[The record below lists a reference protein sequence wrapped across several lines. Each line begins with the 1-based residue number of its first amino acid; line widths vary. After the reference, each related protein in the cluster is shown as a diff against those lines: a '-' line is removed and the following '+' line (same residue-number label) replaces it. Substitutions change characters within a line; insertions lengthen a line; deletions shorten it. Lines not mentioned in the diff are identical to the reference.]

1 MATYAELMRQRD
13 AAVKIVNQIEEEMAE
28 MENELFSVGR
38 DMFGIYQLRDGED
51 LHYHR
56 FESLDRLEKSG
67 LKVEKDNY
75 RLVYIAPLQER
86 QTLDDIF
93 EEFNLFRPEDFTG
106 HSLSVSDI
114 VLLHKNGEN
123 QAMYVDNF
131 GFRVVP
137 QFLEKQQ
144 EQENEKPFIDHYYV
158 VEDLQKSGPLEI
170 KKYADMQ
177 EALQAYFGLP
187 NHKRK
192 AFGIQNSLPLP
203 GSLDFIQC
211 INGVD
216 RNILDYQNVE
226 GWDNPEIINAAEQV
240 DVEID
245 LHDAEIA
252 YKIGDRYFTIQ
263 HTEGGFDYTFYSH
276 DYRELDGGVY
286 ENPGLTIEEAIE
298 EILEDEGLA
307 FEDCQVINY
316 EEFMERTETVNRIVP
331 HEEQIKE
338 HPIYPYSAAYAREHG
353 ETEAY
358 RQSEKENISCRD
370 AIEEVIRTRFDGIH
384 LASDAAKVVLDEYG
398 AERMSYV
405 LANTVRHFSWDNRF
419 SVENR
424 KWAESIPVFEDK
436 DPWGEERNADFV
448 VNSHPAV
455 LDGFINLLRE
465 ELKVRERISDR
476 TKAEVTTGEQVQ
488 ALTFYVAECMEFPSL
503 GEYHNHLTFQEAVR
517 LYESIPSERMN
528 GIKGIGFVLHTE
540 GTDEDLD
547 TSMGVLEGQTID
559 VDTINMVPE
568 LRDHPLVQQAIRDL
582 IAQFP
587 DAEVWD
593 VETQARLHRENAED
607 FDRVCNELA
616 KDIDQF
622 SKMVDPYGYRDA
634 VKNREENIS
643 KIYSD
648 LQKGEEDYI
657 RDWIQGVI
665 DEEEPAEDVKE
676 AEELLKRMD
685 DLTERRARNPLTKV
699 EELEEANYNQID
711 GMLNNSMV
719 KDIVESVNEGVRVF
733 SIVERLELAK
743 EQLSSEKS
751 EEKSSKDTVKK
762 PEMGM
767 E

>member
-1 MATYAELMRQRD
+1 
-13 AAVKIVNQIEEEMAE
+13 
-28 MENELFSVGR
+28 
-38 DMFGIYQLRDGED
+38 
-51 LHYHR
+51 
-56 FESLDRLEKSG
+56 
-67 LKVEKDNY
+67 
-75 RLVYIAPLQER
+75 
-86 QTLDDIF
+86 
-93 EEFNLFRPEDFTG
+93 
-106 HSLSVSDI
+106 
-114 VLLHKNGEN
+114 
-123 QAMYVDNF
+123 
-131 GFRVVP
+131 
-137 QFLEKQQ
+137 
-144 EQENEKPFIDHYYV
+144 
-158 VEDLQKSGPLEI
+158 
-170 KKYADMQ
+170 MQ
-177 EALQAYFGLP
+177 EALQAYFSLP
-187 NHKRK
+187 NHKQK
-192 AFGIQNSLPLP
+192 AFGIQNSRPLP

-226 GWDNPEIINAAEQV
+226 GWDNPEIINAVEQV

-263 HTEGGFDYTFYSH
+263 HTEGGFDYTFYGD
-276 DYRELDGGVY
+276 DYRELDGGIY

-316 EEFMERTETVNRIVP
+316 EEFMERTEATNRIVP
-331 HEEQIKE
+331 LQVQPEE
-338 HPIYPYSAAYAREHG
+338 HPIYPHSAAYAREHG

-358 RQSEKENISCRD
+358 RQSKKENISCRD
-370 AIEEVIRTRFDGIH
+370 AIEDVIRKRFDGMR
-384 LASDAAKVVLDEYG
+384 LASDAAKVVLEEYG

-424 KWAESIPVFEDK
+424 KWAESIPVFEDQ

-465 ELKVRERISDR
+465 ELKVRETISDR
-476 TKAEVTTGEQVQ
+476 IKAEVTTGEPVQ
-488 ALTFYVAECMEFPSL
+488 TLTFYVAECMEFPSL
-503 GEYHNHLTFQEAVR
+503 GEYHDHLTFQEAVR
-517 LYESIPSERMN
+517 LYEAIPSERMN
-528 GIKGIGFVLHTE
+528 GIKGIGFALHTE

-582 IAQFP
+582 IEQFP

-593 VETQARLHRENAED
+593 VETQARLQRENAED
-607 FDRVCNELA
+607 LDRVCNELV

-676 AEELLKRMD
+676 AAELLKRMD

-719 KDIVESVNEGVRVF
+719 KDIVKSVNEGVRVF

-743 EQLSSEKS
+743 EQLSNEKAES
-751 EEKSSKDTVKK
+751 KPPKDTVKK

>member
-1 MATYAELMRQRD
+1 
-13 AAVKIVNQIEEEMAE
+13 
-28 MENELFSVGR
+28 
-38 DMFGIYQLRDGED
+38 
-51 LHYHR
+51 
-56 FESLDRLEKSG
+56 
-67 LKVEKDNY
+67 
-75 RLVYIAPLQER
+75 
-86 QTLDDIF
+86 
-93 EEFNLFRPEDFTG
+93 
-106 HSLSVSDI
+106 
-114 VLLHKNGEN
+114 
-123 QAMYVDNF
+123 
-131 GFRVVP
+131 
-137 QFLEKQQ
+137 
-144 EQENEKPFIDHYYV
+144 
-158 VEDLQKSGPLEI
+158 
-170 KKYADMQ
+170 MQ
-177 EALQAYFGLP
+177 EALQAYFSLP
-187 NHKRK
+187 NHKQK

-226 GWDNPEIINAAEQV
+226 GWDNPEIINAVEQV

-263 HTEGGFDYTFYSH
+263 HTEGGFDYTFYGD
-276 DYRELDGGVY
+276 DYRELDGGIY

-316 EEFMERTETVNRIVP
+316 EEFMERTEATNRIVP
-331 HEEQIKE
+331 LQVQPEE
-338 HPIYPYSAAYAREHG
+338 HPIYPHSAAYAREHG

-358 RQSEKENISCRD
+358 RQSKKENISCRD
-370 AIEEVIRTRFDGIH
+370 AIEDVIRKRFDGMR
-384 LASDAAKVVLDEYG
+384 LASDAAKVVLEEYG

-465 ELKVRERISDR
+465 ELKVRETISDR
-476 TKAEVTTGEQVQ
+476 IKAEVTTGEPVQ
-488 ALTFYVAECMEFPSL
+488 TLTFYVAECMEFPSL
-503 GEYHNHLTFQEAVR
+503 GEYHDHLTFQEAVR
-517 LYESIPSERMN
+517 LYEAIPSERMN
-528 GIKGIGFVLHTE
+528 GIKGIGFALHTE

-547 TSMGVLEGQTID
+547 TSMGALEGQTID
-559 VDTINMVPE
+559 VDTINRVPE
-568 LRDHPLVQQAIRDL
+568 LRDHPLVQQAIRNL

-593 VETQARLHRENAED
+593 VETQARLQRENAED
-607 FDRVCNELA
+607 LDRVCNELV

-676 AEELLKRMD
+676 AAELLKRMD

-719 KDIVESVNEGVRVF
+719 KDIVKSVNEGVRVF

-743 EQLSSEKS
+743 EQLSNEKAES
-751 EEKSSKDTVKK
+751 KPPKDTVKK

>member
-1 MATYAELMRQRD
+1 MATYAELMRQRE
-13 AAVKIVNQIEEEMAE
+13 AAMKMVNQIEKEMAE
-28 MENELFSVGR
+28 MENELFSAGR
-38 DMFGIYQLRDGED
+38 DMFGIYQLRDGEN

-56 FESLDRLEKSG
+56 FESLNRLEKSG

-75 RLVYIAPLQER
+75 RLVYIAPLQEG

-123 QAMYVDNF
+123 QAMYVDSF
-131 GFRVVP
+131 GFRAVP
-137 QFLEKQQ
+137 QFLERQQ

-170 KKYADMQ
+170 KEYADMQ
-177 EALQAYFGLP
+177 EALQAYFSLP
-187 NHKRK
+187 NHKQK

-240 DVEID
+240 DVE
-245 LHDAEIA
+245 
-252 YKIGDRYFTIQ
+252 
-263 HTEGGFDYTFYSH
+263 
-276 DYRELDGGVY
+276 
-286 ENPGLTIEEAIE
+286 
-298 EILEDEGLA
+298 
-307 FEDCQVINY
+307 
-316 EEFMERTETVNRIVP
+316 
-331 HEEQIKE
+331 
-338 HPIYPYSAAYAREHG
+338 HG

-358 RQSEKENISCRD
+358 RQSQKENISCRD
-370 AIEEVIRTRFDGIH
+370 AIEDVIRKRFDGMH
-384 LASDAAKVVLDEYG
+384 LASDAAKVVLEEYG

-465 ELKVRERISDR
+465 ELKVRETISDR
-476 TKAEVTTGEQVQ
+476 IKAEVTTGEPVQ
-488 ALTFYVAECMEFPSL
+488 TLTFYVAECMEFPSL
-503 GEYHNHLTFQEAVR
+503 GEYHDHLTFQEAVR
-517 LYESIPSERMN
+517 LYEAIPSERMN
-528 GIKGIGFVLHTE
+528 GIKGIGFALHTE

-582 IAQFP
+582 IEQFP

-593 VETQARLHRENAED
+593 VETQARLQRENAED
-607 FDRVCNELA
+607 LDRVCNELV

-676 AEELLKRMD
+676 AAELLKRMD

-719 KDIVESVNEGVRVF
+719 KDIVKSVNEGVRVF

-743 EQLSSEKS
+743 EQLSNEKAES
-751 EEKSSKDTVKK
+751 KPPKDTVKK

>member
-1 MATYAELMRQRD
+1 MSSLKVRY
-13 AAVKIVNQIEEEMAE
+13 
-28 MENELFSVGR
+28 
-38 DMFGIYQLRDGED
+38 
-51 LHYHR
+51 YHR

-67 LKVEKDNY
+67 IKVEKDNY
-75 RLVYIAPLQER
+75 RLVYIAPLQEG

-123 QAMYVDNF
+123 QAMYVDSF
-131 GFRVVP
+131 GFRAVS

-170 KKYADMQ
+170 KEYADMQ
-177 EALQAYFGLP
+177 EALQAYFSLP
-187 NHKRK
+187 NHKQK

-240 DVEID
+240 DVE
-245 LHDAEIA
+245 
-252 YKIGDRYFTIQ
+252 
-263 HTEGGFDYTFYSH
+263 
-276 DYRELDGGVY
+276 
-286 ENPGLTIEEAIE
+286 N
-298 EILEDEGLA
+298 
-307 FEDCQVINY
+307 
-316 EEFMERTETVNRIVP
+316 
-331 HEEQIKE
+331 
-338 HPIYPYSAAYAREHG
+338 G

-358 RQSEKENISCRD
+358 RQSKKENISCRD
-370 AIEEVIRTRFDGIH
+370 AIEEVIRNRFDGMH
-384 LASDAAKVVLDEYG
+384 LASDAAKVVLEEYG
-398 AERMSYV
+398 DEGMSYV

-465 ELKVRERISDR
+465 ELKERETTSDKI
-476 TKAEVTTGEQVQ
+476 KAEVMTGEPVQ
-488 ALTFYVAECMEFPSL
+488 TLTFYVAECMEFPSL
-503 GEYHNHLTFQEAVR
+503 GEYHDRLTFQEAVH
-517 LYESIPSERMN
+517 LYEAIPSERMN

-547 TSMGVLEGQTID
+547 TSMGILEGQTID

-593 VETQARLHRENAED
+593 VETQARLQRENAED
-607 FDRVCNELA
+607 LDRVCNELA

-665 DEEEPAEDVKE
+665 
-676 AEELLKRMD
+676 
-685 DLTERRARNPLTKV
+685 
-699 EELEEANYNQID
+699 
-711 GMLNNSMV
+711 
-719 KDIVESVNEGVRVF
+719 
-733 SIVERLELAK
+733 
-743 EQLSSEKS
+743 
-751 EEKSSKDTVKK
+751 
-762 PEMGM
+762 
-767 E
+767 

>member
-1 MATYAELMRQRD
+1 MSRW
-13 AAVKIVNQIEEEMAE
+13 I
-28 MENELFSVGR
+28 
-38 DMFGIYQLRDGED
+38 
-51 LHYHR
+51 
-56 FESLDRLEKSG
+56 
-67 LKVEKDNY
+67 
-75 RLVYIAPLQER
+75 
-86 QTLDDIF
+86 
-93 EEFNLFRPEDFTG
+93 
-106 HSLSVSDI
+106 
-114 VLLHKNGEN
+114 
-123 QAMYVDNF
+123 
-131 GFRVVP
+131 
-137 QFLEKQQ
+137 
-144 EQENEKPFIDHYYV
+144 
-158 VEDLQKSGPLEI
+158 
-170 KKYADMQ
+170 
-177 EALQAYFGLP
+177 
-187 NHKRK
+187 
-192 AFGIQNSLPLP
+192 
-203 GSLDFIQC
+203 
-211 INGVD
+211 
-216 RNILDYQNVE
+216 
-226 GWDNPEIINAAEQV
+226 
-240 DVEID
+240 
-245 LHDAEIA
+245 
-252 YKIGDRYFTIQ
+252 
-263 HTEGGFDYTFYSH
+263 
-276 DYRELDGGVY
+276 Y

-316 EEFMERTETVNRIVP
+316 EEFMERTEATNRIVP
-331 HEEQIKE
+331 LQVQPEE
-338 HPIYPYSAAYAREHG
+338 HPIYPHSAAYAREHG

-358 RQSEKENISCRD
+358 RQSKKENISCRD
-370 AIEEVIRTRFDGIH
+370 AIEDVIRKRFDGMR
-384 LASDAAKVVLDEYG
+384 LASDAAKVVLEEYG

-465 ELKVRERISDR
+465 ELKVRETISDR
-476 TKAEVTTGEQVQ
+476 IKAEVTTGEPVQ
-488 ALTFYVAECMEFPSL
+488 TLTFYVAECMEFPSL
-503 GEYHNHLTFQEAVR
+503 GEYHDHLTFQEAVR
-517 LYESIPSERMN
+517 LYEAIPSERMN
-528 GIKGIGFVLHTE
+528 GIKGIGFALHTE

-582 IAQFP
+582 IEQFP

-593 VETQARLHRENAED
+593 VETQARLQRENAED
-607 FDRVCNELA
+607 LDRVCNELV

-676 AEELLKRMD
+676 AAELLKRMD

-719 KDIVESVNEGVRVF
+719 KDIVKSVNEGVRVF

-743 EQLSSEKS
+743 EQLSNEKAES
-751 EEKSSKDTVKK
+751 KPPKDTVKK

>member
-1 MATYAELMRQRD
+1 
-13 AAVKIVNQIEEEMAE
+13 
-28 MENELFSVGR
+28 
-38 DMFGIYQLRDGED
+38 
-51 LHYHR
+51 
-56 FESLDRLEKSG
+56 
-67 LKVEKDNY
+67 
-75 RLVYIAPLQER
+75 
-86 QTLDDIF
+86 
-93 EEFNLFRPEDFTG
+93 
-106 HSLSVSDI
+106 
-114 VLLHKNGEN
+114 
-123 QAMYVDNF
+123 MYVDSF
-131 GFRVVP
+131 GFRAVS

-170 KKYADMQ
+170 KEYADMQ
-177 EALQAYFGLP
+177 EALQAYFSLP
-187 NHKRK
+187 NHKQK

-226 GWDNPEIINAAEQV
+226 GWDNPEIINAVEQV

-263 HTEGGFDYTFYSH
+263 HTEGGFDYTFYGD
-276 DYRELDGGVY
+276 DYRELDGGIY

-316 EEFMERTETVNRIVP
+316 EEFMERTEATNRIVP
-331 HEEQIKE
+331 LQVQPEE
-338 HPIYPYSAAYAREHG
+338 HPIYPHSAAYAREHG

-358 RQSEKENISCRD
+358 RQSKKENISCRD
-370 AIEEVIRTRFDGIH
+370 AIEDVIRKRFDGMR
-384 LASDAAKVVLDEYG
+384 LASDAAKVVLEEYG

-465 ELKVRERISDR
+465 ELKVRETISDR
-476 TKAEVTTGEQVQ
+476 IKAEVTTGEPVQ
-488 ALTFYVAECMEFPSL
+488 TLTFYVAECMEFPSL
-503 GEYHNHLTFQEAVR
+503 GEYHDHLTFQEAVR
-517 LYESIPSERMN
+517 LYEAIPSERMN
-528 GIKGIGFVLHTE
+528 GIKGIGFALHTE

-582 IAQFP
+582 IEQFP

-593 VETQARLHRENAED
+593 VETQARLQRENAED
-607 FDRVCNELA
+607 LDRVCNELV

-676 AEELLKRMD
+676 AAELLKRMD

-719 KDIVESVNEGVRVF
+719 KDIVKSVNEGVRVF

-743 EQLSSEKS
+743 EQLSNEKAES
-751 EEKSSKDTVKK
+751 KPPKDTVKK

>member
-1 MATYAELMRQRD
+1 MTTYTELMRQRD
-13 AAVKIVNQIEEEMAE
+13 AAVKIVKQIEEEMAE
-28 MENELFSVGR
+28 MENELFSAGR

-75 RLVYIAPLQER
+75 RLVYIASLQEG

-114 VLLHKNGEN
+114 VLLHKNREN
-123 QAMYVDNF
+123 QAMYVDSF
-131 GFRVVP
+131 GFRAMP

-177 EALQAYFGLP
+177 EALQAYFSLP
-187 NHKRK
+187 NHKQK

-263 HTEGGFDYTFYSH
+263 HTEGGFDYTFYGH

-286 ENPGLTIEEAIE
+286 DNPNLTIEEAIG

-316 EEFMERTETVNRIVP
+316 EEFMERTEAVNRIVP
-331 HEEQIKE
+331 LQIQPEE
-338 HPIYPYSAAYAREHG
+338 HPIYPHSAAYAREHG
-353 ETEAY
+353 EIEAY
-358 RQSEKENISCRD
+358 RQSKIENISCRD
-370 AIEEVIRTRFDGIH
+370 AIEEVIRRQFDGMH
-384 LASDAAKVVLDEYG
+384 LASDAAKVVLEEYG

-424 KWAESIPVFEDK
+424 KWAESIPVFEDQ
-436 DPWGEERNADFV
+436 DPWGEEKNVDFV

-465 ELKVRERISDR
+465 ELKVRETMSDR
-476 TKAEVTTGEQVQ
+476 IKAEITTGKPVQ
-488 ALTFYVAECMEFPSL
+488 TLTFYVAECMEFPSL
-503 GEYHNHLTFQEAVR
+503 GEYHDHLTFQEAVR
-517 LYESIPSERMN
+517 LYEAIPSERMN

-568 LRDHPLVQQAIRDL
+568 WRNHPLVQQAIRDL
-582 IAQFP
+582 IEQFP

-593 VETQARLHRENAED
+593 VETQVRLQRENAED
-607 FDRVCNELA
+607 LDRVCNELA

-657 RDWIQGVI
+657 RDWMQGVI

-676 AEELLKRMD
+676 AAELLKRMD

>member
-13 AAVKIVNQIEEEMAE
+13 AAEKIVNQIEEKMAE
-28 MENELFSVGR
+28 MENELFSAGR
-38 DMFGIYQLRDGED
+38 DLFGIYQLRDGEN

-123 QAMYVDNF
+123 QAMYVDSF
-131 GFRVVP
+131 GFRAVP
-137 QFLEKQQ
+137 QFLENQQ
-144 EQENEKPFIDHYYV
+144 EQENKKPFIDHYYV

-177 EALQAYFGLP
+177 EALQAYFSLP
-187 NHKRK
+187 NHKQK

-263 HTEGGFDYTFYSH
+263 HTEGGFDYTFYGD
-276 DYRELDGGVY
+276 DYRELDGGIY
-286 ENPGLTIEEAIE
+286 ENPGLTVEEAIG

-316 EEFMERTETVNRIVP
+316 EVFMERTEAANRSVP
-331 HEEQIKE
+331 YEEQIE
-338 HPIYPYSAAYAREHG
+338 
-353 ETEAY
+353 
-358 RQSEKENISCRD
+358 
-370 AIEEVIRTRFDGIH
+370 
-384 LASDAAKVVLDEYG
+384 
-398 AERMSYV
+398 
-405 LANTVRHFSWDNRF
+405 
-419 SVENR
+419 
-424 KWAESIPVFEDK
+424 
-436 DPWGEERNADFV
+436 
-448 VNSHPAV
+448 
-455 LDGFINLLRE
+455 
-465 ELKVRERISDR
+465 
-476 TKAEVTTGEQVQ
+476 AEVTTGKPVQ
-488 ALTFYVAECMEFPSL
+488 TLTFYVAECMEFPSL
-503 GEYHNHLTFQEAVR
+503 GEYHDHLTFQEAVR
-517 LYESIPSERMN
+517 LYEAIPSERMN

-547 TSMGVLEGQTID
+547 TSMGILEGQTID

-593 VETQARLHRENAED
+593 VETQARLQREDAED
-607 FDRVCNELA
+607 LDRVCNELA

-676 AEELLKRMD
+676 AAELLKRMD

-719 KDIVESVNEGVRVF
+719 KDIVKSVNEGVRAF

-743 EQLSSEKS
+743 EQLSSKKS
-751 EEKSSKDTVKK
+751 EGKPSKDTVKK

>member
-1 MATYAELMRQRD
+1 MQG
-13 AAVKIVNQIEEEMAE
+13 Q
-28 MENELFSVGR
+28 
-38 DMFGIYQLRDGED
+38 IYQLRDGED

-75 RLVYIAPLQER
+75 RMVYIAPLQEG

-93 EEFNLFRPEDFTG
+93 EEFNLFCPEDFTG

-123 QAMYVDNF
+123 QAMYVDSF
-131 GFRVVP
+131 GFRAVP

-170 KKYADMQ
+170 KEYADMQ
-177 EALQAYFGLP
+177 EALQAYFSLP
-187 NHKRK
+187 NHKQK
-192 AFGIQNSLPLP
+192 AFGIQNSRPLP

-298 EILEDEGLA
+298 EILEVEGLA
-307 FEDCQVINY
+307 FEDCHVINF
-316 EEFMERTETVNRIVP
+316 EEFMERIEAANRIVP
-331 HEEQIKE
+331 YEEQI
-338 HPIYPYSAAYAREHG
+338 
-353 ETEAY
+353 
-358 RQSEKENISCRD
+358 
-370 AIEEVIRTRFDGIH
+370 
-384 LASDAAKVVLDEYG
+384 
-398 AERMSYV
+398 
-405 LANTVRHFSWDNRF
+405 
-419 SVENR
+419 
-424 KWAESIPVFEDK
+424 
-436 DPWGEERNADFV
+436 
-448 VNSHPAV
+448 
-455 LDGFINLLRE
+455 
-465 ELKVRERISDR
+465 
-476 TKAEVTTGEQVQ
+476 KAEVTTGKPVQ
-488 ALTFYVAECMEFPSL
+488 TLTFYVAECMEFPSL
-503 GEYHNHLTFQEAVR
+503 GENHDHLTFQEAVH
-517 LYESIPSERMN
+517 LYEAIPSERMN

-547 TSMGVLEGQTID
+547 TSMGILEGQTID

-568 LRDHPLVQQAIRDL
+568 LRDHPLVQQAIRYL

-593 VETQARLHRENAED
+593 VETQARLQRENAED
-607 FDRVCNELA
+607 LDRVCNELA
-616 KDIDQF
+616 KDI
-622 SKMVDPYGYRDA
+622 
-634 VKNREENIS
+634 
-643 KIYSD
+643 
-648 LQKGEEDYI
+648 YI

-665 DEEEPAEDVKE
+665 DEEDVKE
-676 AEELLKRMD
+676 AVELLKRMD

-699 EELEEANYNQID
+699 EELKEANYNQID

-719 KDIVESVNEGVRVF
+719 KDIVKSVNEGVRAF

-751 EEKSSKDTVKK
+751 EEKPSKDTVKK

>member
-1 MATYAELMRQRD
+1 MATYAELMRQRE
-13 AAVKIVNQIEEEMAE
+13 AAMKMVNQIEKEMAE
-28 MENELFSVGR
+28 MENELFSAGR

-75 RLVYIAPLQER
+75 RMVYIAPLQEG

-123 QAMYVDNF
+123 QAMYVDSF
-131 GFRVVP
+131 GFRAVP

-144 EQENEKPFIDHYYV
+144 EQENEKSFIDHYYV
-158 VEDLQKSGPLEI
+158 VKDLQKSGPLEI
-170 KKYADMQ
+170 KEYADMQ
-177 EALQAYFGLP
+177 EALQAYFSLP
-187 NHKRK
+187 NHKQK

-263 HTEGGFDYTFYSH
+263 HTEGGFDYTFYGD
-276 DYRELDGGVY
+276 DYRELDGGIY
-286 ENPGLTIEEAIE
+286 ENPGLTIEEAIG

-316 EEFMERTETVNRIVP
+316 EEFMEKTEAANRIVP
-331 HEEQIKE
+331 YEEQI
-338 HPIYPYSAAYAREHG
+338 
-353 ETEAY
+353 
-358 RQSEKENISCRD
+358 
-370 AIEEVIRTRFDGIH
+370 
-384 LASDAAKVVLDEYG
+384 
-398 AERMSYV
+398 
-405 LANTVRHFSWDNRF
+405 
-419 SVENR
+419 
-424 KWAESIPVFEDK
+424 
-436 DPWGEERNADFV
+436 
-448 VNSHPAV
+448 
-455 LDGFINLLRE
+455 
-465 ELKVRERISDR
+465 
-476 TKAEVTTGEQVQ
+476 KAEVTTGEPVQ
-488 ALTFYVAECMEFPSL
+488 TLTFYVAECMEFPSL
-503 GEYHNHLTFQEAVR
+503 GEYHDHLTFQEAVR
-517 LYESIPSERMN
+517 LYEAIPSERMN
-528 GIKGIGFVLHTE
+528 GIKGIGFALHTE

-547 TSMGVLEGQTID
+547 TSMGALEGQTID
-559 VDTINMVPE
+559 VDTINRVPE
-568 LRDHPLVQQAIRDL
+568 LRDHPLVQQAIRNL

-593 VETQARLHRENAED
+593 VETQARLQRENAED
-607 FDRVCNELA
+607 LDRICNELA

-665 DEEEPAEDVKE
+665 DEGEPAEDVKE
-676 AEELLKRMD
+676 AEELLRRMD

-719 KDIVESVNEGVRVF
+719 KDIVKSINEGVRAF

-743 EQLSSEKS
+743 EQLSSEKA
-751 EEKSSKDTVKK
+751 EGKPSKDTVKR

>member
-1 MATYAELMRQRD
+1 MATYAELMRQRE
-13 AAVKIVNQIEEEMAE
+13 AAMKMVNQIEKEMAE
-28 MENELFSVGR
+28 MENELFSAGR
-38 DMFGIYQLRDGED
+38 DMFGIYQLRDGEN

-75 RLVYIAPLQER
+75 RLVYIASLQEG

-123 QAMYVDNF
+123 QAMYVDSF
-131 GFRVVP
+131 GFRGVP

-170 KKYADMQ
+170 KEYADMK
-177 EALQAYFGLP
+177 EALQAYFSLP
-187 NHKRK
+187 NHKQK

-263 HTEGGFDYTFYSH
+263 HTEGGFDYTFYGH

-286 ENPGLTIEEAIE
+286 ENPDLTIEEAIE

-316 EEFMERTETVNRIVP
+316 EEFMERTEAANRIVP
-331 HEEQIKE
+331 LQVQPEE

-358 RQSEKENISCRD
+358 RQSKKENISCRD
-370 AIEEVIRTRFDGIH
+370 AIEEVIRNRFDGMH
-384 LASDAAKVVLDEYG
+384 LASDAAKVVLEEYG

-424 KWAESIPVFEDK
+424 KWAESIPIFEDK
-436 DPWGEERNADFV
+436 DPWGEERNVDFV

-465 ELKVRERISDR
+465 ELKVRETISDR
-476 TKAEVTTGEQVQ
+476 IKAEITTGEPVQ
-488 ALTFYVAECMEFPSL
+488 TLTFYVAECMEFPSL
-503 GEYHNHLTFQEAVR
+503 GEYHDHLTFQEAVR
-517 LYESIPSERMN
+517 LYEAIPSERMN

-547 TSMGVLEGQTID
+547 ASMGVLEGQTID

-593 VETQARLHRENAED
+593 VETQARLQRENAED
-607 FDRVCNELA
+607 LDRVCNELA

-622 SKMVDPYGYRDA
+622 SKMVDPYGYRDV

-665 DEEEPAEDVKE
+665 DEGEPAEDVKE

-719 KDIVESVNEGVRVF
+719 KDIVKSVNEGVRAY

-751 EEKSSKDTVKK
+751 EEKPSKDTVKK

>member
-1 MATYAELMRQRD
+1 MATYAELMRQRE
-13 AAVKIVNQIEEEMAE
+13 AAMKMVNQIEKEMAE
-28 MENELFSVGR
+28 MENELFSAGR
-38 DMFGIYQLRDGED
+38 DMFGIYQLRDGEN

-56 FESLDRLEKSG
+56 FESLNRLEKSG

-75 RLVYIAPLQER
+75 RLVYIAPLQEG

-123 QAMYVDNF
+123 QAMYVDSF
-131 GFRVVP
+131 GFRAVS

-170 KKYADMQ
+170 KEYADMQ
-177 EALQAYFGLP
+177 EALQAYFSLP
-187 NHKRK
+187 NHKQK

-240 DVEID
+240 DVE
-245 LHDAEIA
+245 
-252 YKIGDRYFTIQ
+252 
-263 HTEGGFDYTFYSH
+263 
-276 DYRELDGGVY
+276 
-286 ENPGLTIEEAIE
+286 
-298 EILEDEGLA
+298 
-307 FEDCQVINY
+307 
-316 EEFMERTETVNRIVP
+316 
-331 HEEQIKE
+331 
-338 HPIYPYSAAYAREHG
+338 HG

-358 RQSEKENISCRD
+358 RQSQKENISCRD
-370 AIEEVIRTRFDGIH
+370 AIEDVIRKRFDGMH
-384 LASDAAKVVLDEYG
+384 LASDAAKVVLEEYG

-424 KWAESIPVFEDK
+424 KWTESIPVFEDK

-465 ELKVRERISDR
+465 ELKVIERISDR
-476 TKAEVTTGEQVQ
+476 IKAEVTTGEQVQ
-488 ALTFYVAECMEFPSL
+488 TLTFYVAECMEFPSL
-503 GEYHNHLTFQEAVR
+503 GEYHDHLTFQEAVR

-547 TSMGVLEGQTID
+547 TSMGILEGQTID

-582 IAQFP
+582 IEQFP

-593 VETQARLHRENAED
+593 VETQVRLQRENAED
-607 FDRVCNELA
+607 LDRVCNELA

-676 AEELLKRMD
+676 AAELLKRMD

-719 KDIVESVNEGVRVF
+719 KDIVKSVNEGVRVF

-751 EEKSSKDTVKK
+751 EEKPSKDTVKK

>member
-1 MATYAELMRQRD
+1 MATYAELMRQRE
-13 AAVKIVNQIEEEMAE
+13 AAMKMVNQIEKEMAE
-28 MENELFSVGR
+28 MESELYSAGR

-75 RLVYIAPLQER
+75 RLVYIAPLQEG

-123 QAMYVDNF
+123 HAMYVDSF
-131 GFRVVP
+131 GFRGVP

-177 EALQAYFGLP
+177 EALQAYFSLP
-187 NHKRK
+187 NHKQK

-263 HTEGGFDYTFYSH
+263 HTEGGFDYTFYGH

-331 HEEQIKE
+331 HEEQIK
-338 HPIYPYSAAYAREHG
+338 
-353 ETEAY
+353 
-358 RQSEKENISCRD
+358 
-370 AIEEVIRTRFDGIH
+370 
-384 LASDAAKVVLDEYG
+384 
-398 AERMSYV
+398 
-405 LANTVRHFSWDNRF
+405 
-419 SVENR
+419 
-424 KWAESIPVFEDK
+424 
-436 DPWGEERNADFV
+436 
-448 VNSHPAV
+448 
-455 LDGFINLLRE
+455 
-465 ELKVRERISDR
+465 
-476 TKAEVTTGEQVQ
+476 AEVMTGEPAQT
-488 ALTFYVAECMEFPSL
+488 LTFYVAECMEFPSL
-503 GEYHNHLTFQEAVR
+503 GEYHDHLTFQEAVH
-517 LYESIPSERMN
+517 LYEAIPSERMN

-582 IAQFP
+582 IEQFP

-593 VETQARLHRENAED
+593 VETQARLQRENAED
-607 FDRVCNELA
+607 LDRVCNELA

-676 AEELLKRMD
+676 AAELLKRMD

-719 KDIVESVNEGVRVF
+719 KDIVKSVNEGVRVF

-743 EQLSSEKS
+743 EQLSNEKAES
-751 EEKSSKDTVKK
+751 KPPKDTVKK

>member
-1 MATYAELMRQRD
+1 
-13 AAVKIVNQIEEEMAE
+13 
-28 MENELFSVGR
+28 
-38 DMFGIYQLRDGED
+38 
-51 LHYHR
+51 
-56 FESLDRLEKSG
+56 
-67 LKVEKDNY
+67 
-75 RLVYIAPLQER
+75 
-86 QTLDDIF
+86 
-93 EEFNLFRPEDFTG
+93 
-106 HSLSVSDI
+106 
-114 VLLHKNGEN
+114 
-123 QAMYVDNF
+123 MYVDSF
-131 GFRVVP
+131 GFRAVP
-137 QFLEKQQ
+137 QFLERQQ

-170 KKYADMQ
+170 KEYADMQ
-177 EALQAYFGLP
+177 EALQAYFSLP
-187 NHKRK
+187 NHKQK

-226 GWDNPEIINAAEQV
+226 GWDNPEIINAVEQV

-263 HTEGGFDYTFYSH
+263 HTEGGFDYTFYGD
-276 DYRELDGGVY
+276 DYRELDGGIY

-316 EEFMERTETVNRIVP
+316 EEFMERTEATNRIVP
-331 HEEQIKE
+331 LQVQPEE
-338 HPIYPYSAAYAREHG
+338 HPIYPHSAAYAREHG

-358 RQSEKENISCRD
+358 RQSKKENISCRD
-370 AIEEVIRTRFDGIH
+370 AIEDVIRKRFDGMR
-384 LASDAAKVVLDEYG
+384 LASDAAKVVLEEYG

-465 ELKVRERISDR
+465 ELKVRETISDR
-476 TKAEVTTGEQVQ
+476 IKAEVTTGEPVQ
-488 ALTFYVAECMEFPSL
+488 TLTFYVAECMEFPSL
-503 GEYHNHLTFQEAVR
+503 GEYHDHLTFQEAVR
-517 LYESIPSERMN
+517 LYEAIPSERMN
-528 GIKGIGFVLHTE
+528 GIKGIGFALHTE

-582 IAQFP
+582 IEQFP

-593 VETQARLHRENAED
+593 VETQARLQRENAED
-607 FDRVCNELA
+607 LDRVCNELV

-676 AEELLKRMD
+676 AAELLKRMD

-719 KDIVESVNEGVRVF
+719 KDIVKSVNEGVRVF

-743 EQLSSEKS
+743 EQLSNEKAES
-751 EEKSSKDTVKK
+751 KPPKDTVKK

>member
-1 MATYAELMRQRD
+1 MATYAELMRQRE
-13 AAVKIVNQIEEEMAE
+13 AAMKMVNQIEKEMAE
-28 MENELFSVGR
+28 MENELFSAGR
-38 DMFGIYQLRDGED
+38 DMFGIYQLRDGEN

-56 FESLDRLEKSG
+56 FESLNRLEKSG
-67 LKVEKDNY
+67 LKVEKNNY
-75 RLVYIAPLQER
+75 RLVYIASLQEG

-123 QAMYVDNF
+123 QAMYVDSF
-131 GFRVVP
+131 GFRAVS

-170 KKYADMQ
+170 KEYADMQ
-177 EALQAYFGLP
+177 EALQAYFSLP
-187 NHKRK
+187 NHKQK
-192 AFGIQNSLPLP
+192 AFGIQNSRPLP

-263 HTEGGFDYTFYSH
+263 HTEGGFDYTFYGH

-286 ENPGLTIEEAIE
+286 ENPGLTIEEAIG

-358 RQSEKENISCRD
+358 RQSKKENISCRD
-370 AIEEVIRTRFDGIH
+370 AIEDVIRKRFDGMR
-384 LASDAAKVVLDEYG
+384 LASDAAKVVLEEYG

-424 KWAESIPVFEDK
+424 KWAESIPVFEDQ

-465 ELKVRERISDR
+465 ELKVRETMSDR
-476 TKAEVTTGEQVQ
+476 IKAEITTGKPVQ
-488 ALTFYVAECMEFPSL
+488 TLTFYVAECMEFPSL
-503 GEYHNHLTFQEAVR
+503 GEYHDHLTFQEAVR
-517 LYESIPSERMN
+517 LYEAIPSERMN
-528 GIKGIGFVLHTE
+528 GIKGIGFALHTE

-547 TSMGVLEGQTID
+547 TSMGALEGQTID
-559 VDTINMVPE
+559 VDTINRVPE
-568 LRDHPLVQQAIRDL
+568 LRDHPLVQQAIRNL

-593 VETQARLHRENAED
+593 VETQARLQRENAED
-607 FDRVCNELA
+607 LDRVCNELA

-676 AEELLKRMD
+676 AAELLKRMD

-719 KDIVESVNEGVRVF
+719 KDIVKSVNEGVRVF

-743 EQLSSEKS
+743 EQLSNEKAES
-751 EEKSSKDTVKK
+751 KPPKDTVKK

>member
-1 MATYAELMRQRD
+1 
-13 AAVKIVNQIEEEMAE
+13 
-28 MENELFSVGR
+28 
-38 DMFGIYQLRDGED
+38 
-51 LHYHR
+51 
-56 FESLDRLEKSG
+56 
-67 LKVEKDNY
+67 
-75 RLVYIAPLQER
+75 
-86 QTLDDIF
+86 
-93 EEFNLFRPEDFTG
+93 
-106 HSLSVSDI
+106 
-114 VLLHKNGEN
+114 
-123 QAMYVDNF
+123 MYVDSF
-131 GFRVVP
+131 GFRAVS

-170 KKYADMQ
+170 KEYADMQ
-177 EALQAYFGLP
+177 EALQAYFSLP
-187 NHKRK
+187 NHKQK

-226 GWDNPEIINAAEQV
+226 GWDNPEIINAVEQV

-263 HTEGGFDYTFYSH
+263 HTEGGFDYTFYGD
-276 DYRELDGGVY
+276 DYRELDGGIY

-316 EEFMERTETVNRIVP
+316 EEFMERTEATNRIVP
-331 HEEQIKE
+331 LQVQPEE
-338 HPIYPYSAAYAREHG
+338 HPIYPHSAAYAREHG

-358 RQSEKENISCRD
+358 RQSKKENISCRD
-370 AIEEVIRTRFDGIH
+370 AIEDVIRKRFDGMR
-384 LASDAAKVVLDEYG
+384 LASDAAKVVLEEYG

-405 LANTVRHFSWDNRF
+405 LANTVRHFSWDTRF

-465 ELKVRERISDR
+465 ELKVRETISDR
-476 TKAEVTTGEQVQ
+476 IKAEVTTGEPVQ
-488 ALTFYVAECMEFPSL
+488 TLTFYVAECMEFPSL
-503 GEYHNHLTFQEAVR
+503 GEYHDHLTFQEAVR
-517 LYESIPSERMN
+517 LYEAIPSERMN
-528 GIKGIGFVLHTE
+528 GIKGIGFALHTE

-582 IAQFP
+582 IEQFP

-593 VETQARLHRENAED
+593 VETQARLQRENAED
-607 FDRVCNELA
+607 LDRVCNELV

-676 AEELLKRMD
+676 AAELLKRMD

-719 KDIVESVNEGVRVF
+719 KDIVKSVNEGVRVF

-743 EQLSSEKS
+743 EQLSNEKAES
-751 EEKSSKDTVKK
+751 KPPKDTVKK

>member
-1 MATYAELMRQRD
+1 MATYAELMRQRE
-13 AAVKIVNQIEEEMAE
+13 AAMKMVNQIEKELAE
-28 MENELFSVGR
+28 MENELFSAGR

-75 RLVYIAPLQER
+75 RLVYIAPLQEG

-123 QAMYVDNF
+123 QAMYVDSF
-131 GFRVVP
+131 GFRAVP

-170 KKYADMQ
+170 KEYADIQ
-177 EALQAYFGLP
+177 EALQAYFSLP
-187 NHKRK
+187 NHKQK
-192 AFGIQNSLPLP
+192 AFGIQNSLPLH

-263 HTEGGFDYTFYSH
+263 HTEGGFDYTFYGD

-298 EILEDEGLA
+298 EILEDEGLD
-307 FEDCQVINY
+307 FEDCQVLNY
-316 EEFMERTETVNRIVP
+316 EEFMERTEAANRIVP
-331 HEEQIKE
+331 LQVKPEE

-358 RQSEKENISCRD
+358 RQSKKENISCCD
-370 AIEEVIRTRFDGIH
+370 AIEEVIRKRFDGMH
-384 LASDAAKVVLDEYG
+384 LAYDAAKVVLEEYG

-436 DPWGEERNADFV
+436 DPWGEERNVDFV

-465 ELKVRERISDR
+465 ELKERETTSDKI
-476 TKAEVTTGEQVQ
+476 KAEVTTGEPVQ
-488 ALTFYVAECMEFPSL
+488 TLTFYVAECMEFPSL
-503 GEYHNHLTFQEAVR
+503 GEYHDHLTFQEAVR
-517 LYESIPSERMN
+517 LYEAISSERMN
-528 GIKGIGFVLHTE
+528 GIKGIGFALHTE

-559 VDTINMVPE
+559 VDTINRVPE

-593 VETQARLHRENAED
+593 VETQARLQRENAENL
-607 FDRVCNELA
+607 DRVCNELA

-676 AEELLKRMD
+676 AAELLKRMD

-719 KDIVESVNEGVRVF
+719 KDIVKSVNEGVRVF

-743 EQLSSEKS
+743 EQLSNEKAES
-751 EEKSSKDTVKK
+751 KPPKDTVKK

>member
-1 MATYAELMRQRD
+1 MATYAELMRQRE
-13 AAVKIVNQIEEEMAE
+13 AAMKMVNQIEKEMAE
-28 MENELFSVGR
+28 MENELFSAGR

-67 LKVEKDNY
+67 LKVEKNNY
-75 RLVYIAPLQER
+75 RLVYIASLQEG

-123 QAMYVDNF
+123 QAMYVDSF
-131 GFRVVP
+131 GFRAVS

-170 KKYADMQ
+170 KEYADMQ
-177 EALQAYFGLP
+177 EALQAYFSLP
-187 NHKRK
+187 NHKQK
-192 AFGIQNSLPLP
+192 AFGIQNSRPLP

-226 GWDNPEIINAAEQV
+226 GWDNPEIINAVEQV

-263 HTEGGFDYTFYSH
+263 HTEGGFDYTFYGD
-276 DYRELDGGVY
+276 DYRELDGGIY

-316 EEFMERTETVNRIVP
+316 EEFMERTEATNRIVP
-331 HEEQIKE
+331 LQVQPEE
-338 HPIYPYSAAYAREHG
+338 HPIYPHSAAYAREHG

-358 RQSEKENISCRD
+358 RQSKKENISCRD
-370 AIEEVIRTRFDGIH
+370 AIEEVIRRQFDGMH
-384 LASDAAKVVLDEYG
+384 LASDAAKVVLEEYG

-465 ELKVRERISDR
+465 ELKVRETISDR
-476 TKAEVTTGEQVQ
+476 IKAEVTTGEPVQ
-488 ALTFYVAECMEFPSL
+488 TLTFYVAECMEFPSL
-503 GEYHNHLTFQEAVR
+503 GEYHDHLTFQEAVR
-517 LYESIPSERMN
+517 LYEAIPSERMN
-528 GIKGIGFVLHTE
+528 GIKGIGFALHTE

-582 IAQFP
+582 IEQFP

-593 VETQARLHRENAED
+593 VETQARLQRENAED
-607 FDRVCNELA
+607 LDRVCNELV

-676 AEELLKRMD
+676 AAELLKRMD

-719 KDIVESVNEGVRVF
+719 KDIVKSVNEGVRVF

-743 EQLSSEKS
+743 EQLSNEKAES
-751 EEKSSKDTVKK
+751 KPPKDTVKK

>member
-1 MATYAELMRQRD
+1 MTTYTELMRQRD
-13 AAVKIVNQIEEEMAE
+13 AAVKIVKQIEEEMAE
-28 MENELFSVGR
+28 MENELFSAGR

-75 RLVYIAPLQER
+75 RLVYIAPLQEG

-114 VLLHKNGEN
+114 VLLHKNREN
-123 QAMYVDNF
+123 QAMYVDRF
-131 GFRVVP
+131 GFRAVP

-158 VEDLQKSGPLEI
+158 VEDLQKLGPLEI

-177 EALQAYFGLP
+177 EALQAYFSLP
-187 NHKRK
+187 NHKQK

-263 HTEGGFDYTFYSH
+263 HTEGGFDYTFYGD
-276 DYRELDGGVY
+276 DYRELDGGIY

-316 EEFMERTETVNRIVP
+316 EEFMERTEAVNRIVP
-331 HEEQIKE
+331 HEEQIK
-338 HPIYPYSAAYAREHG
+338 
-353 ETEAY
+353 
-358 RQSEKENISCRD
+358 
-370 AIEEVIRTRFDGIH
+370 
-384 LASDAAKVVLDEYG
+384 
-398 AERMSYV
+398 
-405 LANTVRHFSWDNRF
+405 
-419 SVENR
+419 
-424 KWAESIPVFEDK
+424 
-436 DPWGEERNADFV
+436 
-448 VNSHPAV
+448 
-455 LDGFINLLRE
+455 
-465 ELKVRERISDR
+465 
-476 TKAEVTTGEQVQ
+476 AEVTTGKPVQ
-488 ALTFYVAECMEFPSL
+488 TLTFYVAECMEFPSL
-503 GEYHNHLTFQEAVR
+503 GEYHDHLTFQEAVR
-517 LYESIPSERMN
+517 LYEAIPSGRMN
-528 GIKGIGFVLHTE
+528 GIKGIGLILHTE
-540 GTDEDLD
+540 GTDEDMD

-593 VETQARLHRENAED
+593 VETQARLQRENAED
-607 FDRVCNELA
+607 LDRVCNELA

-665 DEEEPAEDVKE
+665 DEGEPAEDVKE
-676 AEELLKRMD
+676 AAELLKRMD
-685 DLTERRARNPLTKV
+685 DLTERRARNPFTKV

-719 KDIVESVNEGVRVF
+719 KDIVKSVNEGVRAF

-751 EEKSSKDTVKK
+751 EEKPSKDTVKK

>member
-75 RLVYIAPLQER
+75 RLVYIAPLQEG

-123 QAMYVDNF
+123 QAMYVDSF
-131 GFRVVP
+131 GFRAVP
-137 QFLEKQQ
+137 QFLENQQ
-144 EQENEKPFIDHYYV
+144 EQENKKPFIDHYYV

-252 YKIGDRYFTIQ
+252 YKIEDRYFTIQ
-263 HTEGGFDYTFYSH
+263 HTEGGFDYTFYGH

-286 ENPGLTIEEAIE
+286 DNSNLTIEEAIG

-316 EEFMERTETVNRIVP
+316 EEFMERTEAVNRIVP
-331 HEEQIKE
+331 LQIQPEE
-338 HPIYPYSAAYAREHG
+338 HPIYPHSAAYAREHG
-353 ETEAY
+353 EIEAY
-358 RQSEKENISCRD
+358 RKYKKENISCRD
-370 AIEEVIRTRFDGIH
+370 AIEEVIRRQFDGMH
-384 LASDAAKVVLDEYG
+384 LASDAAKVVLEEYG
-398 AERMSYV
+398 TERMSYV

-436 DPWGEERNADFV
+436 DLWGEERNVDFV

-465 ELKVRERISDR
+465 ELKVRETISDR
-476 TKAEVTTGEQVQ
+476 IKAEITTGEPIQT
-488 ALTFYVAECMEFPSL
+488 LTFYVAECMESKAL
-503 GEYHNHLTFQEAVR
+503 DLSCIRKGQMKIWILRWEYWRGKQ
-517 LYESIPSERMN
+517 
-528 GIKGIGFVLHTE
+528 
-540 GTDEDLD
+540 
-547 TSMGVLEGQTID
+547 
-559 VDTINMVPE
+559 
-568 LRDHPLVQQAIRDL
+568 
-582 IAQFP
+582 
-587 DAEVWD
+587 
-593 VETQARLHRENAED
+593 
-607 FDRVCNELA
+607 
-616 KDIDQF
+616 
-622 SKMVDPYGYRDA
+622 
-634 VKNREENIS
+634 
-643 KIYSD
+643 
-648 LQKGEEDYI
+648 
-657 RDWIQGVI
+657 
-665 DEEEPAEDVKE
+665 
-676 AEELLKRMD
+676 
-685 DLTERRARNPLTKV
+685 
-699 EELEEANYNQID
+699 
-711 GMLNNSMV
+711 
-719 KDIVESVNEGVRVF
+719 
-733 SIVERLELAK
+733 
-743 EQLSSEKS
+743 
-751 EEKSSKDTVKK
+751 
-762 PEMGM
+762 
-767 E
+767 

>member
-1 MATYAELMRQRD
+1 MATYAELMRQRE
-13 AAVKIVNQIEEEMAE
+13 AAMKMVNQIEKEMAE
-28 MENELFSVGR
+28 MENELFSAGR
-38 DMFGIYQLRDGED
+38 DMFGIYQLRDGEN

-56 FESLDRLEKSG
+56 FESLNRLEKSG

-75 RLVYIAPLQER
+75 RLVYIAPLQEG

-123 QAMYVDNF
+123 QAMYVDSF
-131 GFRVVP
+131 GFRAVP
-137 QFLEKQQ
+137 QFLERQQ

-170 KKYADMQ
+170 KEYADMQ
-177 EALQAYFGLP
+177 EALQAYFSLP
-187 NHKRK
+187 NHKQK

-240 DVEID
+240 DVE
-245 LHDAEIA
+245 
-252 YKIGDRYFTIQ
+252 
-263 HTEGGFDYTFYSH
+263 
-276 DYRELDGGVY
+276 
-286 ENPGLTIEEAIE
+286 
-298 EILEDEGLA
+298 
-307 FEDCQVINY
+307 
-316 EEFMERTETVNRIVP
+316 
-331 HEEQIKE
+331 
-338 HPIYPYSAAYAREHG
+338 HG
-353 ETEAY
+353 EIEAY
-358 RQSEKENISCRD
+358 RQSKKENISCRD
-370 AIEEVIRTRFDGIH
+370 AIEEVIRRQFDGMH
-384 LASDAAKVVLDEYG
+384 LASDAAKVVLEEYG

-465 ELKVRERISDR
+465 ELKVRETISDR
-476 TKAEVTTGEQVQ
+476 IKAEVTTGEPVQ
-488 ALTFYVAECMEFPSL
+488 TLTFYVAECMEFPSL
-503 GEYHNHLTFQEAVR
+503 GEYHDHLTFQEAVR
-517 LYESIPSERMN
+517 LYEAIPSERMN
-528 GIKGIGFVLHTE
+528 GIKGIGFALHTE

-582 IAQFP
+582 IEQFP

-593 VETQARLHRENAED
+593 VETQARLQRENAED
-607 FDRVCNELA
+607 LDRVCNELV

-676 AEELLKRMD
+676 AAELLKRMD

-719 KDIVESVNEGVRVF
+719 KDIVKSVNEGVRVF

-743 EQLSSEKS
+743 EQLSNEKAES
-751 EEKSSKDTVKK
+751 KPPKDTVKK

>member
-1 MATYAELMRQRD
+1 MATYAELMRQRE
-13 AAVKIVNQIEEEMAE
+13 AAMKMVNQIEKEMAE
-28 MENELFSVGR
+28 MENELFSAGR
-38 DMFGIYQLRDGED
+38 DMFGIYQLRDGEN

-56 FESLDRLEKSG
+56 FESLNRLEKSG

-75 RLVYIAPLQER
+75 RLVYIAPLQEG

-123 QAMYVDNF
+123 QAMYVDSF
-131 GFRVVP
+131 GFRAVP
-137 QFLEKQQ
+137 QFLERQQ

-170 KKYADMQ
+170 KEYADMQ
-177 EALQAYFGLP
+177 EALQAYFSLP
-187 NHKRK
+187 NHKQK

-240 DVEID
+240 DV
-245 LHDAEIA
+245 
-252 YKIGDRYFTIQ
+252 K
-263 HTEGGFDYTFYSH
+263 
-276 DYRELDGGVY
+276 
-286 ENPGLTIEEAIE
+286 
-298 EILEDEGLA
+298 
-307 FEDCQVINY
+307 
-316 EEFMERTETVNRIVP
+316 
-331 HEEQIKE
+331 
-338 HPIYPYSAAYAREHG
+338 HG

-358 RQSEKENISCRD
+358 RQSKKENISCRD
-370 AIEEVIRTRFDGIH
+370 AIEEVIRNRFDGMH
-384 LASDAAKVVLDEYG
+384 LASDAAKVVLEEYG

-465 ELKVRERISDR
+465 ELKVRETISDR
-476 TKAEVTTGEQVQ
+476 IKAEVTTGEPVQ
-488 ALTFYVAECMEFPSL
+488 TLTFYVAECMEFPSL
-503 GEYHNHLTFQEAVR
+503 GEYHDHLTFQEAVR
-517 LYESIPSERMN
+517 LYEAIPSERMN
-528 GIKGIGFVLHTE
+528 GIKGIGFALHTE

-582 IAQFP
+582 IEQFP

-593 VETQARLHRENAED
+593 VETQARLQRENAED
-607 FDRVCNELA
+607 LDRVCNELV

-676 AEELLKRMD
+676 AAELLKRMD

-719 KDIVESVNEGVRVF
+719 KDIVKSVNEGVRVF

-743 EQLSSEKS
+743 EQLSNEKAES
-751 EEKSSKDTVKK
+751 KPPKDTVKK

>member
-1 MATYAELMRQRD
+1 MATYAELMRQRE
-13 AAVKIVNQIEEEMAE
+13 AAMKMVNQIEKEMAE
-28 MENELFSVGR
+28 MENELFSAGR

-67 LKVEKDNY
+67 LKVEKNNY
-75 RLVYIAPLQER
+75 RLVYIASLQEG

-123 QAMYVDNF
+123 QAMYVDSF
-131 GFRVVP
+131 GFRVVS

-170 KKYADMQ
+170 KEYADMQ
-177 EALQAYFGLP
+177 EALQAYFSLP
-187 NHKRK
+187 NHKQK
-192 AFGIQNSLPLP
+192 AFGIQNSRPLP

-263 HTEGGFDYTFYSH
+263 HTEGGFDYTFYGH

-286 ENPGLTIEEAIE
+286 ENPGLTIEEAIG

-358 RQSEKENISCRD
+358 RQSKKENISCRD
-370 AIEEVIRTRFDGIH
+370 AIEEVIRRQFDGMH
-384 LASDAAKVVLDEYG
+384 LASDAAKVVLEEYG

-405 LANTVRHFSWDNRF
+405 LANNVRHFSWDNRF

-424 KWAESIPVFEDK
+424 KWAESIPVFEDQ
-436 DPWGEERNADFV
+436 DPWGEERNVDFV

-465 ELKVRERISDR
+465 ELKVRETMSDR
-476 TKAEVTTGEQVQ
+476 IKAEITTGKPVQ
-488 ALTFYVAECMEFPSL
+488 TLTFYVAECMEFPSL
-503 GEYHNHLTFQEAVR
+503 GEYHDYLTFQEAVR
-517 LYESIPSERMN
+517 LYEAIPCERMN

-540 GTDEDLD
+540 GTDENLD
-547 TSMGVLEGQTID
+547 ISMGVLEGQTID

-593 VETQARLHRENAED
+593 VETQARLHREDAED
-607 FDRVCNELA
+607 LDRVCNELA

-665 DEEEPAEDVKE
+665 DEGEPAEDVKE

-685 DLTERRARNPLTKV
+685 DLAERRARNPLTKV

-719 KDIVESVNEGVRVF
+719 KDIVKSVNEGVRVF

-743 EQLSSEKS
+743 EQLSSEKA
-751 EEKSSKDTVKK
+751 EGKPSKDTVKK

>member
-1 MATYAELMRQRD
+1 MSSLKVRY
-13 AAVKIVNQIEEEMAE
+13 
-28 MENELFSVGR
+28 
-38 DMFGIYQLRDGED
+38 
-51 LHYHR
+51 YHR

-67 LKVEKDNY
+67 IKVEKDNY
-75 RLVYIAPLQER
+75 RLVYIAPLQEG

-123 QAMYVDNF
+123 QAMYVDSF
-131 GFRVVP
+131 GFRAVS

-158 VEDLQKSGPLEI
+158 AEDLQKSGPLEI
-170 KKYADMQ
+170 KEYADMQ
-177 EALQAYFGLP
+177 EALQAYFSLP
-187 NHKRK
+187 NHKQK

-240 DVEID
+240 DVE
-245 LHDAEIA
+245 
-252 YKIGDRYFTIQ
+252 
-263 HTEGGFDYTFYSH
+263 
-276 DYRELDGGVY
+276 
-286 ENPGLTIEEAIE
+286 
-298 EILEDEGLA
+298 
-307 FEDCQVINY
+307 
-316 EEFMERTETVNRIVP
+316 
-331 HEEQIKE
+331 
-338 HPIYPYSAAYAREHG
+338 HG

-358 RQSEKENISCRD
+358 RQSKKENISCRD
-370 AIEEVIRTRFDGIH
+370 AIEEVIRNRFDGMH
-384 LASDAAKVVLDEYG
+384 LASDAAKVVLEEYG
-398 AERMSYV
+398 DERMSYV

-465 ELKVRERISDR
+465 ELKERETTSDKI
-476 TKAEVTTGEQVQ
+476 KAEVMTGEPVQ
-488 ALTFYVAECMEFPSL
+488 TLTFYVAECMEFPSL
-503 GEYHNHLTFQEAVR
+503 GEYHDHLTFQEAVH
-517 LYESIPSERMN
+517 LYEAIPSERMN

-547 TSMGVLEGQTID
+547 TSMGILEGQTID

-568 LRDHPLVQQAIRDL
+568 LRDHSLVQQAIRDL

-593 VETQARLHRENAED
+593 VETQARLQRENAED
-607 FDRVCNELA
+607 LDRVCNELA

-676 AEELLKRMD
+676 AAELLKRMD

-719 KDIVESVNEGVRVF
+719 KDIVKSVNEGVRAF

-743 EQLSSEKS
+743 EQLSGEKS
-751 EEKSSKDTVKK
+751 ESKPLKDTVKK
-762 PEMGM
+762 PEMGRD
-767 E
+767 

>member
-1 MATYAELMRQRD
+1 
-13 AAVKIVNQIEEEMAE
+13 
-28 MENELFSVGR
+28 
-38 DMFGIYQLRDGED
+38 
-51 LHYHR
+51 
-56 FESLDRLEKSG
+56 
-67 LKVEKDNY
+67 
-75 RLVYIAPLQER
+75 
-86 QTLDDIF
+86 
-93 EEFNLFRPEDFTG
+93 
-106 HSLSVSDI
+106 
-114 VLLHKNGEN
+114 
-123 QAMYVDNF
+123 
-131 GFRVVP
+131 
-137 QFLEKQQ
+137 
-144 EQENEKPFIDHYYV
+144 
-158 VEDLQKSGPLEI
+158 
-170 KKYADMQ
+170 MQ
-177 EALQAYFGLP
+177 EALQAYFSLP
-187 NHKRK
+187 NHKQK
-192 AFGIQNSLPLP
+192 AFGIQNSRPLP

-263 HTEGGFDYTFYSH
+263 HTEGGFDYTFYGH

-286 ENPGLTIEEAIE
+286 ENPGLTIEEAIG

-358 RQSEKENISCRD
+358 RQSKKENISCRD
-370 AIEEVIRTRFDGIH
+370 AIEEVIRRQFDGMH
-384 LASDAAKVVLDEYG
+384 LASDAAKVVLEEYG

-424 KWAESIPVFEDK
+424 KWAESIPVFEDQ

-465 ELKVRERISDR
+465 ELKVRETMSDR
-476 TKAEVTTGEQVQ
+476 IKAEITTGKPVQ
-488 ALTFYVAECMEFPSL
+488 TLTFYVAECMEFPSL
-503 GEYHNHLTFQEAVR
+503 GEYHDHLTFQEAVR
-517 LYESIPSERMN
+517 LYEAIPSERMN
-528 GIKGIGFVLHTE
+528 GIKGIGFALHTE

-547 TSMGVLEGQTID
+547 TSMGALEGQTID
-559 VDTINMVPE
+559 VDTINRVPE
-568 LRDHPLVQQAIRDL
+568 LRDHPLVQQAIRNL

-593 VETQARLHRENAED
+593 VETQARLQRENAED
-607 FDRVCNELA
+607 LDRVCNELA

-676 AEELLKRMD
+676 AAELLKRMD

-719 KDIVESVNEGVRVF
+719 KDIVKSVNEGVRVF

-743 EQLSSEKS
+743 EQLSNEKAES
-751 EEKSSKDTVKK
+751 KPPKDTVKK